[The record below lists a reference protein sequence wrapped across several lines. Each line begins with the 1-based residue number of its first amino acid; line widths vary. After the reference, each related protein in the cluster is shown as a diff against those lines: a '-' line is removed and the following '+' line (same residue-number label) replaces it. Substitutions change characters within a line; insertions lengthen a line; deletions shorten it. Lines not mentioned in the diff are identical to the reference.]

1 MQATE
6 YDPAEVIGHSDPVW
20 LGYQEWVNVVMALKD
35 AGYPVTACIIAQLP
49 RNQGRG
55 PSCSIPLI
63 RKRLP

>member
-6 YDPAEVIGHSDPVW
+6 YDPAEVIGHSDPAW
-20 LGYQEWVNVVMALKD
+20 LGYQEWVNVTMALKG
-35 AGYPVTACIIAQLP
+35 APHPVTAYTIAQLP

-55 PSCSIPLI
+55 PSCSIPFI